1 MIISDGER
9 LNLVKGSGCLEM
21 ALRICFKTKF
31 FDPPCETILS
41 HSILA
46 RGMKSL
52 SAGIRDAPR
61 VQRLILQNRSNQMS
75 QKEDMRSS
83 IIPRKTSHVTRR
95 T

>member
-9 LNLVKGSGCLEM
+9 LNFVKGSGCLEM

-46 RGMKSL
+46 RGMKS
-52 SAGIRDAPR
+52 STSR
-61 VQRLILQNRSNQMS
+61 VQRAILRNS
-75 QKEDMRSS
+75 D
-83 IIPRKTSHVTRR
+83 IIEP
-95 T
+95 